1 MFYLPS
7 LLSYSLSIFIFYR
20 TVSLSHLS
28 AAAELKAELTASA
41 AAPDD
46 VLLSL
51 YIDAVPGPT
60 PDVGPKLEFEDI
72 ERGAE
77 EDRTTVRPF

>member
-1 MFYLPS
+1 MYFHLSVFYLPS

-28 AAAELKAELTASA
+28 AAAPE
-41 AAPDD
+41 D
-46 VLLSL
+46 VRLSL